1 MSCRLMF
8 CEPCL
13 AAVSTSHAGSYSET
27 RMICDV
33 VLTDVSVSKVEPGSA
48 YDVIIL
54 ISEDLVQQSFY
65 GIDTKNKTIIEKFFR
80 INKKKADTRHRQSG
94 GWRDYFLLELV

>member
-1 MSCRLMF
+1 
-8 CEPCL
+8 
-13 AAVSTSHAGSYSET
+13 
-27 RMICDV
+27 MICDV

-54 ISEDLVQQSFY
+54 IPEDLVQQSFY

-80 INKKKADTRHRQSG
+80 INKKKADTSMLNHRQSG